1 MPNHAHFL
9 LRTGRVPLATVMRRL
24 LTGYA
29 VTYNHRHRRHG
40 QLFQNRYKSILCQ
53 EDSYLLELVR
63 YIHLN
68 PLRAK
73 LVMDIGSLEG
83 YPYAGH
89 GVLLGKAK
97 NNWQDV
103 NYILGYFGGRIFR
116 ARREYRK
123 YMEEEVARGRRKDL
137 TGGGL
142 IRSMGGWVG
151 VKDLG
156 ETRVRVKG
164 DERILGDSDF
174 VMEVLRA
181 SEEEME
187 RRYRLK
193 AEGYDLDKL
202 AGKAADLFGVKGE
215 DLLPPGKR
223 GKVVEGGIYCVI
235 GRCRSLAGVLRVW
248 RSGLGFRSRR

>member
-1 MPNHAHFL
+1 MMA
-9 LRTGRVPLATVMRRL
+9 RRYL
-24 LTGYA
+24 GYS
-29 VTYNHRHRRHG
+29 
-40 QLFQNRYKSILCQ
+40 SITT
-53 EDSYLLELVR
+53 
-63 YIHLN
+63 
-68 PLRAK
+68 P
-73 LVMDIGSLEG
+73 
-83 YPYAGH
+83 PYAGH

-97 NNWQDV
+97 NNWQNV

-156 ETRVRVKG
+156 ETPVRVKG

-202 AGKAADLFGVKGE
+202 AGKAADLFGLKGE
-215 DLLPPGKR
+215 DLLRPGKY
-223 GKVVEGGIYCVI
+223 GKVVEGRDLLCYWAVQELGWSVTGLAKRIGISQPAVSYAILRGERLVREK
-235 GRCRSLAGVLRVW
+235 GLQSLPK
-248 RSGLGFRSRR
+248 